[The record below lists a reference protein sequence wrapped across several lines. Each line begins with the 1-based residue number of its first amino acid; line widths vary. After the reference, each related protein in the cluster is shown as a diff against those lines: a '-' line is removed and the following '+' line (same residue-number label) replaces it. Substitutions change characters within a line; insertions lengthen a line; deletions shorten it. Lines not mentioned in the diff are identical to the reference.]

1 MTKGEKMKEK
11 KYDSTVCGPSLED
24 SMLESDLFHLKEAEE
39 ALLIDKHTILELVRQ
54 FLQDRAH
61 YVEPLKTSLSQR
73 DWNNLSAYAHRL
85 KGAAGN
91 LRVSGIAEPALVLE
105 SAAKEKQANKCE
117 DQLELIEQRFSV
129 IVDLVN
135 QI

>member
-1 MTKGEKMKEK
+1 MKEK
-11 KYDSTVCGPSLED
+11 KYDSPLYSPSLEGR
-24 SMLESDLFHLKEAEE
+24 MPESDLFHLKEAEE
-39 ALLIDKHTILELVRQ
+39 ALLIDTHTILELVSQ
-54 FLQDRAH
+54 FLQDKAH
-61 YVEPLKTSLSQR
+61 YIEPMKTSLSQR

-91 LRVSGIAEPALVLE
+91 LRISGIAEPALVLE
-105 SAAKEKQANKCE
+105 RAAKEKQAYKCE

-129 IVDLVN
+129 VADLVN